1 MEERKGECAHLW
13 KQIRGLYSS
22 GGGKKIQVRSR
33 SACHVLRERKNLRL
47 ILRLMIC
54 LEDSCRLWL
63 YTGRCEMEGAA
74 CYRVS
79 GSSRVIRAC
88 SEVTKL
94 QEGKDQNRTSA
105 LAPLRKSRRWL
116 WMEEGSTWKISWPP
130 PRILSLLPGFELHRS
145 ADFHETGGKGEA
157 NKGTNYEF
165 CSISESM
172 QFFKVTHLLI

>member
-22 GGGKKIQVRSR
+22 RGGEKIQVTSR
-33 SACHVLRERKNLRL
+33 SACHVLRERKYLGL

-54 LEDSCRLWL
+54 PEESCRPRL
-63 YTGRCEMEGAA
+63 YTGRREMEGAA
-74 CYRVS
+74 CYGVS
-79 GSSRVIRAC
+79 GSSWVICAY

-94 QEGKDQNRTSA
+94 QEPKDPNRTPA
-105 LAPLRKSRRWL
+105 LAPLWNRGVALNWRGFYLEDLVASSKDFHLFRL
-116 WMEEGSTWKISWPP
+116 V
-130 PRILSLLPGFELHRS
+130 LSCT
-145 ADFHETGGKGEA
+145 ADFHETGCKGEA
-157 NKGTNYEF
+157 NEGINYEL